1 MLTRESSAFMG
12 RAKNERRPF
21 GTSFKI
27 MLGAGV
33 IISLEDLL
41 NLWHLIVGGRISIA
55 AADAKLQ
62 HISDDISVFWIR
74 NFDPGFPGSL
84 TELSLNFDANGQ
96 LSDVTLTA
104 PLCLHYGCCQ
114 KGAVCEAVPKSIIQG
129 VYIWISVLGSKDE
142 LIT

>member
-1 MLTRESSAFMG
+1 MG

-41 NLWHLIVGGRISIA
+41 NLWHLIVGGRISVA

-62 HISDDISVFWIR
+62 HISDGISVF
-74 NFDPGFPGSL
+74 
-84 TELSLNFDANGQ
+84 
-96 LSDVTLTA
+96 
-104 PLCLHYGCCQ
+104 
-114 KGAVCEAVPKSIIQG
+114 
-129 VYIWISVLGSKDE
+129 
-142 LIT
+142 